1 MERKTKIKAEE
12 GKHDLQIIREFELP
26 VELLF
31 RAHVEADIFEQW
43 MSHEYGTTKVTK
55 LESRKH
61 GSWEFS
67 TSDAQGKVVFRAN
80 GTFHDYVP
88 NQKIIRTFEMDNA
101 PFGAQLEFLQFEEI
115 TEDISKLT
123 MQIVFRSVDL
133 RDKMLKLPFASG
145 LHMAHN
151 RLQEIVSKL
160 NIRR

>member
-88 NQKIIRTFEMDNA
+88 NQKIIRTFEMDNS
-101 PFGAQLEFLQFEEI
+101 PFDVQLEFLEF
-115 TEDISKLT
+115 TGLSDDTSKLT
-123 MQIVFRSVDL
+123 MHSIYRSVAL
-133 RDKMLKLPFASG
+133 RDEMLKLPFEYG
-145 LHMAHN
+145 LNMAHN
-151 RLQEIVSKL
+151 RLQDVLGKL
-160 NIRR
+160 K